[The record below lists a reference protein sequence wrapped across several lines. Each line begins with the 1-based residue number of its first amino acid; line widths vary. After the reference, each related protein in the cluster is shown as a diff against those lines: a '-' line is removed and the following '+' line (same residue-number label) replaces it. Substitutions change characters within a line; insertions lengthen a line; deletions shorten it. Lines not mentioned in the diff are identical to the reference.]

1 MTPQEIRQAVLES
14 IESVAPEV
22 DASALDPDDNLR
34 DVLDI
39 DSMDFLNFVDA
50 VHRKLHVEVPEA
62 DYPKLETIGGC
73 VLYVAAKLGA
83 GG

>member
-1 MTPQEIRQAVLES
+1 MTPEQIRSAVLES

-22 DASALDPDDNLR
+22 DASVIDPADDLR

-39 DSMDFLNFVDA
+39 DSMDFLNFVGA
-50 VHRKLHVEVPEA
+50 MHSKLQIEIPEA

-73 VLYVAAKLGA
+73 VAYVAAKLGVR
-83 GG
+83 G